1 MIFPAL
7 ASRWR
12 LVLLLACAAALNY
25 ADRAAYSSVLLPLRQ
40 ELGLSDAT
48 LGLLGSLFLWSYA
61 LASPLAGVL
70 ADRFSRRTL
79 VLVSLTAWSVVTAAT
94 GLADGVMTFALLRLA
109 LGVAESLYLPAAIAL
124 IADHH
129 DTSTRGRAL
138 SIHSVG
144 LNCGV
149 VLGGAF
155 AGYSAQHFGWR
166 TGFLVLGLAGVVL
179 ALAARSRIADAAVPA
194 GAPAVARPS
203 AAAALRYLSRVP
215 SFYVL
220 LLKTMLAGFAIWI
233 FLNWL
238 PLYFNEAFRMS
249 LGAAGFAGTFML
261 QISTML
267 GIAGGGWVS
276 DRVARRNPRS
286 RMLVM
291 AVSYF
296 CAAPFLLLFL
306 TRPGFG
312 LVVLAV
318 SGFSFLRGLGE
329 ASEKPCLCDVV
340 PAFYRSTAL
349 GLMNTLATGAG
360 GLGVLLAGLL
370 KRDWGLESVFAA
382 SAGVFVIAGTCLFI
396 GYRWFLPRDIARAT
410 AMTAAVA
417 PPGGED
423 RVPALASDPTSRRWP
438 PEE

>member
-1 MIFPAL
+1 MLFPSFAP
-7 ASRWR
+7 RWR

-25 ADRAAYSSVLLPLRQ
+25 ADRAAYSSVLPPLRT
-40 ELGLSDAT
+40 ELGLSDAA

-61 LASPLAGVL
+61 LASPFAGVL
-70 ADRFSRRTL
+70 ADRFSRRML

-94 GLADGVMTFALLRLA
+94 GLANGVIMFAFLRLA

-166 TGFLVLGLAGVVL
+166 TGFIVLGVAGVVL
-179 ALAARSRIADAAVPA
+179 ALFARRRVADAVRPA
-194 GAPAVARPS
+194 GAPVVARPS
-203 AAAALRYLSRVP
+203 AATALRYLCRVP

-220 LLKTMLAGFAIWI
+220 LLKTMLAGFAIWT

-267 GIAGGGWVS
+267 GIAAGGWVS
-276 DRVARRNPRS
+276 DWVARRNPRL

-291 AVSYF
+291 ALSYV

-312 LVVLAV
+312 VVVLAV
-318 SGFSFLRGLGE
+318 SAFSVLRGLGE

-340 PAFYRSTAL
+340 PACYRSTAL
-349 GLMNTLATGAG
+349 GLMNTLATAAG
-360 GLGVLLAGLL
+360 GLGVLLAGVF
-370 KRDWGLESVFAA
+370 KQGWGLEAVFAA
-382 SAGVFVIAGTCLFI
+382 SAGVFLIAGTCLFI
-396 GYRWFLPRDIARAT
+396 GYRWFLVRDIAHASAVT
-410 AMTAAVA
+410 AAMTA
-417 PPGGED
+417 GQIGHG
-423 RVPALASDPTSRRWP
+423 PALASAGRG
-438 PEE
+438 

>member
-1 MIFPAL
+1 MATPKIVPVHLPNL
-7 ASRWR
+7 APRWR

-25 ADRAAYSSVLLPLRQ
+25 ADRAAFSSVLPPLRQ
-40 ELGLSDAT
+40 DLGLSDAT

-61 LASPLAGVL
+61 LASPFAGAI
-70 ADRFSRRTL
+70 ADRFPRRTL
-79 VLVSLTAWSVVTAAT
+79 VLVSLATWSAVTAAT
-94 GLADGVMTFALLRLA
+94 GLATGVISFAFLRIA

-124 IADHH
+124 LADHH
-129 DTSTRGRAL
+129 DTTTRGRAL
-138 SIHSVG
+138 SIHSLG

-166 TGFLVLGLAGVVL
+166 TGFLVLGIVGVGL
-179 ALAARSRIADAAVPA
+179 ALFARRRIPIAPTPV
-194 GAPAVARPS
+194 GATPS
-203 AAAALRYLSRVP
+203 SSAHPPVRTALRYLSRVP

-220 LLKTMLAGFAIWI
+220 LLKTMLAGFSIWI

-238 PLYFNEAFRMS
+238 PLYFNEAFHMS

-261 QISTML
+261 QISTMI
-267 GIAGGGWVS
+267 GIAGGGWIS
-276 DRVARRNPRS
+276 DWVAKRDPRS

-291 AVSYF
+291 ALSYS
-296 CAAPFLLLFL
+296 CAAPFLLLFT

-312 LVVLAV
+312 IVVLAV
-318 SGFSFLRGLGE
+318 SAFSFLRGLGE

-340 PAFYRSTAL
+340 PACYRSTAL
-349 GLMNTLATGAG
+349 GLMNTLATAAG

-370 KRDWGLESVFAA
+370 KRDWGLETVFAA
-382 SAGVFVIAGTCLFI
+382 SSGVFVIAGLCLFA

-410 AMTAAVA
+410 ATAAA
-417 PPGGED
+417 A
-423 RVPALASDPTSRRWP
+423 R
-438 PEE
+438 

>member
-1 MIFPAL
+1 
-7 ASRWR
+7 
-12 LVLLLACAAALNY
+12 VLLLAGAAALNY
-25 ADRAAYSSVLLPLRQ
+25 ADRAAFSSVLPPLRQ
-40 ELGLSDAT
+40 DLGLSDAT

-61 LASPLAGVL
+61 LASPFAGAL

-79 VLVSLTAWSVVTAAT
+79 VLVSLAAWSAVTAAT
-94 GLADGVMTFALLRLA
+94 GLATGVISFALLRIA

-129 DTSTRGRAL
+129 DTTSRGRAL
-138 SIHSVG
+138 GIHSLG

-166 TGFLVLGLAGVVL
+166 TGFVVLGLAGV
-179 ALAARSRIADAAVPA
+179 ALAFVARQRIPDTPAKTDVPA
-194 GAPAVARPS
+194 VVRASFRT
-203 AAAALRYLSRVP
+203 ALRYLIRVP
-215 SFYVL
+215 SFHVL
-220 LLKTMLAGFAIWI
+220 LLKTMLAGFSVWI

-238 PLYFNEAFRMS
+238 PLYFNEAFGMS

-267 GIAGGGWVS
+267 GIAGGGWIS
-276 DRVARRNPRS
+276 DWVARRSPQS

-291 AVSYF
+291 SLCYLG
-296 CAAPFLLLFL
+296 AAPFLLLFT
-306 TRPGFG
+306 TRPAFG

-318 SGFSFLRGLGE
+318 SAFSFLRGLGE

-340 PAFYRSTAL
+340 PARYRSTAL
-349 GLMNTLATGAG
+349 GLMNTLATAAG

-382 SAGVFVIAGTCLFI
+382 SAGVFVVAGLCLFI
-396 GYRWFLPRDIARAT
+396 GYRWLLPLDLARARG
-410 AMTAAVA
+410 AEAAV
-417 PPGGED
+417 
-423 RVPALASDPTSRRWP
+423 R
-438 PEE
+438 